1 MHIRA
6 LFLRSPSASQHL
18 APGFDTR
25 KPFAGSEL
33 DIRGPPARARLTQ
46 PPVSW
51 DVGEHPSLAFGCRS
65 WQSARIRAGG
75 WARERPVL
83 LAGRGPPETAAGGPR
98 QRAAAGGRRGAWL
111 AAAAAERRRRPAVRG
126 RQPGPA
132 GLEGRG
138 AREAGRG
145 AGRGGAGRGVVGR
158 PARRRPGNGA
168 PRSLSATPPVSFSG
182 RASALFR
189 FPVVPSSK
197 RN

>member
-1 MHIRA
+1 M
-6 LFLRSPSASQHL
+6 

-65 WQSARIRAGG
+65 WQSAGIRAGG

-83 LAGRGPPETAAGGPR
+83 LPGRGPPETAAGGSR

-111 AAAAAERRRRPAVRG
+111 AAAAAERRRHPVVRG

-132 GLEGRG
+132 GPEGRG
-138 AREAGRG
+138 ARKAGRG
-145 AGRGGAGRGVVGR
+145 AGRRGAAGQPETGKRS
-158 PARRRPGNGA
+158 PAQPERNASRFVFRTRLGFVSVSSSSVFKTKLKVALNCTA
-168 PRSLSATPPVSFSG
+168 SL
-182 RASALFR
+182 
-189 FPVVPSSK
+189 
-197 RN
+197 